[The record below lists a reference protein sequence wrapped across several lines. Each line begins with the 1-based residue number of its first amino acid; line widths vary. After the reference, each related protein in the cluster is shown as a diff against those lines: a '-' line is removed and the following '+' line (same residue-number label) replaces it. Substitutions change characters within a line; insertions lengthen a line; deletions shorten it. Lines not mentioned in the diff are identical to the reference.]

1 MEFVRLLKRIV
12 EWFGALAGWMN
23 VALILVI
30 CVDVAL
36 RYVFQMTRI
45 WVIELEWHLFGA
57 AFLLGGAA
65 TLLADR
71 HVRVDIFYQRM
82 PHRWRVVVDLVGYL
96 LLLIP
101 WSLLILN
108 LGWDYVRHAWQQGE
122 GSPNPGGLPYYFIIK
137 STILIGF
144 GLMIIAG
151 MVRVVELLKGLGKWS
166 TSR

>member
-1 MEFVRLLKRIV
+1 MGIVRIFKRVV

-23 VALILVI
+23 VLLIVVI

-36 RYVFQMTRI
+36 RYVFHMTRI

-71 HVRVDIFYQRM
+71 HVRVDIFYVRL
-82 PHRWRVVVDLVGYL
+82 PWRWKRVIDAVGYVL
-96 LLLIP
+96 FLIP
-101 WSLLILN
+101 WSILILYMSW
-108 LGWDYVRHAWQQGE
+108 GYVLHAWQQGE

-144 GLMIIAG
+144 GLMIMAAI
-151 MVRVVELLKGLGKWS
+151 VRVVELFKGRESWS